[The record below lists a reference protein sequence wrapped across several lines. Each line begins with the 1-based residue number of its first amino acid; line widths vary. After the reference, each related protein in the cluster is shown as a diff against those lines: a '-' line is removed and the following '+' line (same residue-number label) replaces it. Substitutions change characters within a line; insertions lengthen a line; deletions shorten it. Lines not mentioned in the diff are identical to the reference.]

1 MKGWTDQSI
10 GTEEKFDRLC
20 CKEKQGMTANG
31 PKSLGET
38 RLYDA
43 TRILK
48 TTDSYPF
55 DIVKMVNFVFY

>member
-1 MKGWTDQSI
+1 
-10 GTEEKFDRLC
+10 
-20 CKEKQGMTANG
+20 MTTNG